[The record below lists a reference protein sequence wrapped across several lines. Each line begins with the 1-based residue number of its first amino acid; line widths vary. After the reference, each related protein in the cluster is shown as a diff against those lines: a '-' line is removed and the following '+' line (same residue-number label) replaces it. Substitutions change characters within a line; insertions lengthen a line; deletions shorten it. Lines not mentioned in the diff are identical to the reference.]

1 MKKIKQ
7 LTAQIALYAK
17 ATKKAWDDFIKM
29 LEIASIL
36 ITTGTAFFYGYTTD
50 YSVDWFRFVVCG
62 ASVFF
67 AGTMAKVWLEKYK
80 EKVQSEV
87 K

>member
-1 MKKIKQ
+1 MKKVKS
-7 LTAQIALYAK
+7 TWEQISLYIK

-29 LEIASIL
+29 LEVASII
-36 ITTGTAFFYGYTTD
+36 ITTGTAFYFGYTTD
-50 YSVDWFRFVVCG
+50 FSTDWFRYAVCG

-67 AGTMAKVWLEKYK
+67 AGTMAEVWLKRYK